1 MELQRILLYVGTL
14 FILISIFWTLFLESN
29 KHNIINQLISKGLP
43 TPAYAN
49 VSQLQKINNSN

>member
-1 MELQRILLYVGTL
+1 MEPQRILLYLGTL

-29 KHNIINQLISKGLP
+29 KQNITDQLISKGLP

-49 VSQLQKINNSN
+49 AFQLQKINNL